1 MKKARDNMGKLKV
14 AVVGD
19 GDIGLYHARMYNQ
32 LENAELIAMVD
43 KNEEFSKST
52 SKLLS
57 CNYYNNI
64 DDLLANE
71 NIEAID
77 ICVPDQ
83 YHMEPTIK
91 AAKAGKH
98 ILLQKPIAKTVFDA
112 ENIKNIC
119 LNNGIRL
126 MIGQTCRFANK
137 YRKLHEII
145 NNGEIG
151 EVSELS
157 ISRYTYRSVIEYLK
171 GSTSILYY
179 IGVHDIDAVQ
189 WYTGKKII
197 KVFAKET
204 QKISTYSEDS
214 IVFMFELE
222 NGAVGT
228 FHLGWNM
235 PDSYGYDICKI
246 NIIGTKSATEINMC
260 ETGFQIYT
268 PRGKQEVDT
277 SFLAEIYG
285 SIKGAYYEEIS
296 HFVDSVINNKEFLI
310 PIEEAIDSIRVIEG
324 ILKSVKTGKEV
335 EINR

>member
-1 MKKARDNMGKLKV
+1 MKKLKM
-14 AVVGD
+14 AVIGH

-32 LENAELIAMVD
+32 LENTELVAIVD
-43 KNEEFSKST
+43 KNEELGKPT
-52 SKLLS
+52 AKLLS

-71 NIEAID
+71 NIEAVD

-83 YHMEPTIK
+83 YHIEPTIK

-112 ENIKNIC
+112 ENIKNTC

-126 MIGQTCRFANK
+126 MIGQTCRFADK

-145 NNGEIG
+145 NNDELG

-157 ISRYTYRSVIEYLK
+157 IRRYTSRSVIDYLK

-189 WYTGKKII
+189 WYSGKRII
-197 KVFAKET
+197 KVFAKKT
-204 QKISTYSEDS
+204 QKISHYSEDS

-228 FHLGWNM
+228 FHIGWNM

-246 NIIGTKSATEINMC
+246 NIIGTKSAAEINMC
-260 ETGFQIYT
+260 ETGFRVYT
-268 PRGKQEVDT
+268 QRGKLELDT
-277 SFLAEIYG
+277 AFLAEIYG
-285 SIKGAYYEEIS
+285 RIKGAYFEEIS
-296 HFVDSVINNKEFLI
+296 HFVDSVINNKEFVI
-310 PIEEAIDSIRVIEG
+310 PTEEAIDAIRVIEG
-324 ILKSVKTGKEV
+324 ILKSIQTGKEI